1 MNLFHRIRR
10 ENESVLKI
18 VYRNIVPTRGGPATP
33 WPDYSAVRTR
43 SKRYPQSSLGDSQ
56 PPRSSP
62 ALQTGAMCPFFPNLM
77 FDFSKYPDNF
87 HLY

>member
-33 WPDYSAVRTR
+33 WPGISGGQTVISGSYLSKSRLPPLPECTKNIMRWICSIPLTKSAGCAVF
-43 SKRYPQSSLGDSQ
+43 PHI
-56 PPRSSP
+56 P
-62 ALQTGAMCPFFPNLM
+62 AAS
-77 FDFSKYPDNF
+77 D
-87 HLY
+87 